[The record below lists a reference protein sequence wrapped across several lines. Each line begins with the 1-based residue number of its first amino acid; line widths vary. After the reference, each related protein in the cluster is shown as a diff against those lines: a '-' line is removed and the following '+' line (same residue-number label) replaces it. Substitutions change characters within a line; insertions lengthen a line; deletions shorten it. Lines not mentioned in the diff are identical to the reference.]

1 MNEKIEQLEK
11 QTWAE
16 IAKLGRPVKWLD
28 YRDKF
33 AELIVKDCA
42 DWIRENYDDSKA
54 EQLAHYLEIHYGVHG
69 DYV

>member
-1 MNEKIEQLEK
+1 MNQRIDEIDK

-33 AELIVKDCA
+33 AELIVQECRP
-42 DWIRENYDDSKA
+42 WLSDDAFEEVKK
-54 EQLAHYLEIHYGVHG
+54 HFGVK
-69 DYV
+69 